1 MDAFFH
7 SLADYIKDELV
18 SHELPST
25 LDEAIALAV
34 RIDRRM
40 LCAKIHQPPAF
51 GEIRLGS
58 CHLLLLN
65 QASLISLSPWKLGEP
80 LSLLQSASAASP
92 QTSASIVE
100 VMDIEL

>member
-1 MDAFFH
+1 MNC
-7 SLADYIKDELV
+7 LPPLMKP
-18 SHELPST
+18 SHWLSGST
-25 LDEAIALAV
+25 EGYRLAV
-34 RIDRRM
+34 VRGD
-40 LCAKIHQPPAF
+40 AKIRQPPAF

-92 QTSASIVE
+92 QTSAFIVE
-100 VMDIEL
+100 VMDIVL